1 MILEALGTRRSCF
14 SSKSPRCIRQEKG
27 EALSAVNKGVSVCFD
42 RPRVPTGDVV
52 LRRSAVPAARP
63 ERRVGA
69 VSLPECVDPDPGA
82 RRAPPGHALD
92 PRRRLHRRS
101 GLSPSCLTNRFFSAA
116 MAPSGTRLLNLCLLE
131 LNLPTV
137 EIDLGESDEKQ
148 FDENQALVITRK
160 DGESLEKF

>member
-1 MILEALGTRRSCF
+1 
-14 SSKSPRCIRQEKG
+14 
-27 EALSAVNKGVSVCFD
+27 
-42 RPRVPTGDVV
+42 
-52 LRRSAVPAARP
+52 
-63 ERRVGA
+63 
-69 VSLPECVDPDPGA
+69 
-82 RRAPPGHALD
+82 
-92 PRRRLHRRS
+92 
-101 GLSPSCLTNRFFSAA
+101 